1 MIISGDG
8 SGDVTKREAHLPD
21 HDRPT
26 PRAGVAIINFAIA
39 CCALT
44 MAIVVA
50 VAIAAA
56 G

>member
-1 MIISGDG
+1 M
-8 SGDVTKREAHLPD
+8 TKREAHVPD
-21 HDRPT
+21 DRPT

-50 VAIAAA
+50 VAIAPA

>member
-21 HDRPT
+21 DRPT